1 MKIVL
6 FLLGCLLATICFLHQ
21 TSANEIHHRQHR
33 EAHHDP
39 NRYYY
44 RHSNPEPSQYKARPV
59 RETPEYKYEF
69 ESYNDVHPANERER
83 EFVNE
88 ENYKMQHNRN
98 DKQIK
103 CMESCKNCGSSFG
116 NSYVC
121 AEDEGP
127 HQPPNSFMLFSN
139 KCQMKC
145 YNKCHDT
152 NYHYSTN
159 PLCQKVMTG
168 LESDVDTS
176 SKHPLRHE
184 RHHIW
189 INSQKQDEKPKR
201 EARYTRY

>member
-1 MKIVL
+1 MKIAV
-6 FLLGCLLATICFLHQ
+6 FLSACLLVIISSLHQ
-21 TSANEIHHRQHR
+21 TTANEILHRQHR
-33 EAHHDP
+33 QVHDDP

-44 RHSNPEPSQYKARPV
+44 RHSNPEPSHYKARPV

-69 ESYNDVHPANERER
+69 ESYNNVHPANEQER
-83 EFVNE
+83 KYLNE
-88 ENYKMQHNRN
+88 EEHKKPHRN
-98 DKQIK
+98 DHHK
-103 CMESCKNCGSSFG
+103 CMEYCKKCGSSFG

-121 AEDEGP
+121 AEDESS

-152 NYHYSTN
+152 NYRYSTN
-159 PLCQKVMTG
+159 PLCQKVMSG
-168 LESDVDTS
+168 LESDDVTS

-189 INSQKQDEKPKR
+189 INSQKQDENPR
-201 EARYTRY
+201 PESRYTRY